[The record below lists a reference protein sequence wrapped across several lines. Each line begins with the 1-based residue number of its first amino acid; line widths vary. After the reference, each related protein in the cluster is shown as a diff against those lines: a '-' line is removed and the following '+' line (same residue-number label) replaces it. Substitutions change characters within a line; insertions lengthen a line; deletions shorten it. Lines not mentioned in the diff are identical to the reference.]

1 MSGKSKLLLADD
13 SITIQKVINLTFAEE
28 GLEVT
33 TVGNGATAVEL
44 LPQVAPDLILA
55 DVHMPGLIGYQVC
68 ERVRQ
73 TPGFE
78 NTPVMLLV
86 GSFEPFDE
94 SEARRVGANDFLTK
108 PFQSIK
114 QLVNKVRTLLE
125 SSNGSPE
132 LPETAQEENRNF
144 EETKTRETPLTMQ
157 DQEDFNRDLRQTED
171 KDFSFE
177 NAAFDDE
184 LIQTTPGGSFAQ
196 TSEAEEVSLLDGLQE
211 DEWQVVENNPS
222 VVRREEES
230 LYDAP
235 IFESDADSLSQ
246 NFAANEQSEPDFGD
260 ALNIFESGQINE
272 SSDQMFDFEEP
283 DTNSYS
289 EPAEIDPAGT
299 PDTRPTFAS
308 LFDDDD
314 LLGIEDEVPAEIAE
328 NDSSA
333 NLTNTA
339 QQPPPDA
346 VTPEIVAPENENQ
359 SQELAPVNQQTG
371 VEKSGDFAALNFP
384 PEVIDAI
391 AARVVERLSDKVIE
405 KIAWEIVPDRFDL
418 IVRKTIQNKD
428 TDR

>member
-1 MSGKSKLLLADD
+1 MSGKSRLLLADD

-44 LPQVAPDLILA
+44 LPQIAPDLILA
-55 DVHMPGLIGYQVC
+55 DVHMPGLNGYEVC
-68 ERVRQ
+68 ERIRQ
-73 TPGFE
+73 MPGFE
-78 NTPVMLLV
+78 NTPVVLLV

-94 SEARRVGANDFLTK
+94 TEARRVGANDFLTK

-114 QLVNKVRTLLE
+114 QLVNKVHALLE
-125 SSNGSPE
+125 SSNGSQQ

-144 EETKTRETPLTMQ
+144 EETETTETPLTMQ
-157 DQEDFNRDLRQTED
+157 EQEDFNRDTRQTDE
-171 KDFSFE
+171 KEFSFE

-184 LIQTTPGGSFAQ
+184 MIQTAPGGSFAQ
-196 TSEAEEVSLLDGLQE
+196 TSETEEVSLLDGFQE

-222 VVRREEES
+222 AVRREEES

-235 IFESDADSLSQ
+235 TFESDADSLPQ
-246 NFAANEQSEPDFGD
+246 HFAGNEQSEPDFGD
-260 ALNIFESGQINE
+260 ALNVFESGQSGE
-272 SSDQMFDFEEP
+272 SSNQMFDFEESGATP
-283 DTNSYS
+283 YS
-289 EPAEIDPAGT
+289 EPEKTAFAET
-299 PDTRPTFAS
+299 PDTRRTFAS

-314 LLGIEDEVPAEIAE
+314 LLGIEDEVRAELAE
-328 NDSSA
+328 NDQPA
-333 NLTNTA
+333 NLTDA
-339 QQPPPDA
+339 QQQE
-346 VTPEIVAPENENQ
+346 TPEIIAPESENQ
-359 SQELAPVNQQTG
+359 SQQLAPVNQQTG
-371 VEKSGDFAALNFP
+371 VEKSSDFAAMNFP